1 MHRMTAIATALAVF
15 GVSAT
20 AQAGHRDDYDDRY
33 GDGYAYADGN
43 DYAEVLSSRP
53 IYRDV
58 RVAEPRQECYD
69 QRVVYDDGY
78 RRQNN
83 EGVGALLGAVVGGVV
98 GNRFGHGGGRVA
110 TTAVGAVVGA
120 SAGASLGRNSG
131 GYQAQPSYGYE
142 QRCQTVDAYRV
153 ESRVEA
159 YDVTYRYHGHVYGT
173 RLPYDPGDRLAVDV
187 DVRPADR

>member
-1 MHRMTAIATALAVF
+1 MKHMTAIATAIAVL

-20 AQAGHRDDYDDRY
+20 AHAGHRDYRDD
-33 GDGYAYADGN
+33 DGYAYDNGG
-43 DYAEVLSSRP
+43 DYADVISSRP

-58 RVAEPRQECYD
+58 RISQPRRECYD
-69 QRVVYDDGY
+69 ERVVYDDGGY
-78 RRQNN
+78 RRHNN

-131 GYQAQPSYGYE
+131 GGYSEPSYGY
-142 QRCQTVDAYRV
+142 QTRCSTVDDYRV
-153 ESRVEA
+153 EQRIEG
-159 YDVTYRYHGHVYGT
+159 YDVAYRYHGHVYNT
-173 RLPYDPGDRLAVDV
+173 RLPYDPGDRLAVNV
-187 DVRPADR
+187 DVRPAGY